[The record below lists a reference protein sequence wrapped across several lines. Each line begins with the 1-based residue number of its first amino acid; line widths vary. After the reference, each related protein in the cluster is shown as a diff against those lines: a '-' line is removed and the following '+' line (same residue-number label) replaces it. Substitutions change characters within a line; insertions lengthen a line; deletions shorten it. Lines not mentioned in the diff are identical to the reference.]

1 MLVERQLGG
10 RRDVSPGFTPRP
22 SLSGVAVPLGEPLV
36 ALVVECRRGALGRA
50 TRGPAPISGRLV
62 PHGQARSGSPRPRPP
77 VVRRPRARPGRR
89 AYGPPRVAVRKPGAR
104 RRPPGQR
111 RGRRR
116 PRRRRLHGRTG
127 SGQGH
132 DVPGIGALGRFVRSD
147 RVDLVLL
154 DHAPPLL
161 RHRVIRDGVLLYARS
176 DAERARFVRRRLRE
190 YLDLEPRL
198 REQNR
203 LRLRRLRE
211 GRPRPP
217 SPCGTNTPMPGP
229 WPRAPGDRS
238 GPGARAVGGV
248 DGFTPGRTALRSG
261 RESAGS
267 GRPW

>member
-1 MLVERQLGG
+1 MDAPEAARRGPDRRLCDDLARGLGAEPTVRLAWLFG
-10 RRDVSPGFTPRP
+10 SRARGAARRDSDVD
-22 SLSGVAVPLGEPLV
+22 VAVLV
-36 ALVVECRRGALGRA
+36 GDACTAG
-50 TRGPAPISGRLV
+50 
-62 PHGQARSGSPRPRPP
+62 
-77 VVRRPRARPGRR
+77 
-89 AYGPPRVAVRKPGAR
+89 PGAAKDTMFR
-104 RRPPGQR
+104 
-111 RGRRR
+111 
-116 PRRRRLHGRTG
+116 
-127 SGQGH
+127 
-132 DVPGIGALGRFVRSD
+132 VIGALGRFVRSD

-238 GPGARAVGGV
+238 GPGARAVGSV